1 MMLYLENTKCS
12 LVREYKKRELEPAL
26 ELLEKAG
33 LLYKVIKS
41 AGQGIPIGAQ
51 EDLDDFKII
60 FLDTGLSQA
69 LLKLDIAPWFIDPI
83 NAFVNKAELVQ
94 SFVGQEILA
103 YSGPIAKEALFYLR
117 RETRSSQ
124 EKIDY
129 LVQIKD
135 QVVPIEVKERQSK
148 RVSMH
153 IFLNSHLNSIYGLR
167 FSVDN
172 YSIYQKIFSYPLYA
186 VARPFL
192 DESTISSE
200 ACKKLVEV

>member
-1 MMLYLENTKCS
+1 M
-12 LVREYKKRELEPAL
+12 
-26 ELLEKAG
+26 
-33 LLYKVIKS
+33 YKVIKS

-124 EKIDY
+124 AEIDY
-129 LVQIKD
+129 LVQTED
-135 QVVPIEVKERQSK
+135 HCPDESK
-148 RVSMH
+148 RATKQESKH
-153 IFLNSHLNSIYGLR
+153 AYLFG
-167 FSVDN
+167 FSPKL
-172 YSIYQKIFSYPLYA
+172 YLWLKIFS
-186 VARPFL
+186 R
-192 DESTISSE
+192 
-200 ACKKLVEV
+200 